1 MKIYIDAGHGGDSIG
16 ATYKGRK
23 EQDDT
28 LRLALAVKELLLTQK
43 GVEVKLSR
51 ETSVNPSINARA
63 AEANA
68 WGADYFISY
77 HRNAFKPNA
86 AQGVEVWVYSK
97 ASVQGDTY
105 KKAEN
110 ILKKV
115 CSATGYKNRGVKRG
129 AAAYANYGVNS
140 LTKMSSCLFECGF
153 IDSDADNAIFDSK
166 FAAMVKAFAVG
177 LVEAA
182 GGTWKEPTTETNKT
196 ENKTDD
202 GVLYRVQIGAFK
214 NKANAEAYAAK
225 ARAEGFEAFVTVAG
239 DVDGDGKITAADA
252 RDALRAAVGLE

>member
-16 ATYKGRK
+16 AVYKGRK
-23 EQDDT
+23 EQDDA
-28 LRLALAVKELLLTQK
+28 LRLALKVKAYLLTQN

-63 AEANA
+63 AEANV
-68 WGADYFISY
+68 WGADYFISL

-86 AQGVEVWVYSK
+86 ATGVEAWVYSK
-97 ASVQGDTY
+97 VSKQGDTF

-110 ILKKV
+110 ILNKV
-115 CSATGYKNRGVKRG
+115 CKETGYTNRGVKRG
-129 AAAYANYGVNS
+129 AAAYVDYGVNS
-140 LTKMSSCLFECGF
+140 LTNMHSCLLECGF
-153 IDSDADNAIFDSK
+153 IDSDNDNAIFDSK
-166 FAAMVKAFAVG
+166 FDAMAKAIARG
-177 LVEAA
+177 LVEAV
-182 GGTWKEPTTETNKT
+182 GGTWTEAKETN
-196 ENKTDD
+196 TDD

-225 ARAEGFEAFVTVAG
+225 ARAEGFDAFVTIAG

-252 RDALRAAVGLE
+252 RDTLRASVGLK